1 MKPFDP
7 DVVSEKLLYMNE
19 RLNRLRRFRDVTIDE
34 YSENPD
40 HQDIVERNLEV
51 LIQAAADTNRYILTR
66 LTAPPTEG
74 LGQITNAD
82 SFLLM
87 AQVNALPEKLAVQLA
102 ESGRFRNVLAHLYD
116 EILPER
122 VIEALR
128 LTLQYYPDYI
138 YAIQSYLDSTQNEPC

>member
-1 MKPFDP
+1 MKRFDP
-7 DVVSEKLLYMNE
+7 NFVSEKLLYMNE
-19 RLNRLRRFRDVTIDE
+19 RLNRLRRFREVTVDE
-34 YSENPD
+34 YSENLD
-40 HQDIVERNLEV
+40 YQDIVERNLEV

-66 LTAPPTEG
+66 LSALSTEC

-87 AQVNALPEKLAVQLA
+87 AQVDALPEELAAQLA

-122 VIEALR
+122 VIAALR
-128 LTLQYYPDYI
+128 LILQYYPDYI
-138 YAIQSYLDSTQNEPC
+138 YAIQSYLDATQNEPC